1 MAGMIKRFASAGAD
15 LLEEFYSK
23 TPTERLRTASER
35 ATYDPEDGGLGLA
48 PGNTSEER
56 MQLMFPT
63 RVFHGGGGRQAR
75 KEQLRHVP
83 GMQVRM
89 FASDNGQVASS
100 YAPAGRID
108 RKPQTEGLSPDEVP
122 SFVKMFYEEQKRN
135 QDVPDFS
142 GNVMPLRIDDSDAAV
157 IDYEGRLFS
166 GYRTDDTPDGV
177 GILNDAMLTDAQGTP
192 KLRFRRETGEFGKT
206 DMSYL
211 PHEKPPLDS
220 YLSLLYPY
228 STDELHS
235 MSGYAIARQY
245 GNRPSMT
252 RFDNII
258 DIGRHRHGETK
269 RERYIPSTVFAIR
282 DGSKVRSDFAAF
294 DPLLRNYPGLSL
306 GTSAAAV
313 GSLLDQL
320 PTDEEK
326 QGALYAEGER

>member
-15 LLEEFYSK
+15 LLEEFYGK

-48 PGNTSEER
+48 PGNTSYER

-75 KEQLRHVP
+75 SEQARRLGSENP
-83 GMQVRM
+83 ETYM
-89 FASDNGQVASS
+89 FVSDDGSVASS
-100 YAPAGRID
+100 YAPAA
-108 RKPQTEGLSPDEVP
+108 PVSPL
-122 SFVKMFYEEQKRN
+122 QKG
-135 QDVPDFS
+135 
-142 GNVMPLRIDDSDAAV
+142 GNVMPLRIDDSGAV
-157 IDYEGRLFS
+157 VVDYEGRLFS
-166 GYRTDDTPDGV
+166 GFQTDTTPDGV

-192 KLRFRRETGEFGKT
+192 KLRFRRETGDGSRNT
-206 DMSYL
+206 ISYL
-211 PHEKPPLDS
+211 PDEKPGDT
-220 YLSLLYPY
+220 LSLRDPF

-235 MSGYAIARQY
+235 YSGYGMERAY
-245 GNRPSMT
+245 GAKPSMT

-306 GTSAAAV
+306 GISAAAV

-320 PTDEEK
+320 PTDESK
-326 QGALYAEGER
+326 QGALYADGER

>member
-15 LLEEFYSK
+15 LLEEFYGK
-23 TPTERLRTASER
+23 TQKQRLADASER
-35 ATYDPEDGGLGLA
+35 ATYDPVDGGLGLA

-63 RVFHGGGGRQAR
+63 RVFHGGVGRQASS
-75 KEQLRHVP
+75 EQARQLGSKNP
-83 GMQVRM
+83 ETYM
-89 FASDNGQVASS
+89 FVSDDGSVASS
-100 YAPAGRID
+100 YAPAATD
-108 RKPQTEGLSPDEVP
+108 FATPSLDLSAPPVT
-122 SFVKMFYEEQKRN
+122 KG
-135 QDVPDFS
+135 

-157 IDYEGRLFS
+157 IDFEGRLFS
-166 GYRTDDTPDGV
+166 GFRTDTTPDGV
-177 GILNDAMLTDAQGTP
+177 GMLNDAMLTDVQGTP
-192 KLRFRRETGEFGKT
+192 KLQLRSELQDGRRHT
-206 DMSYL
+206 MAYL
-211 PHEKPPLDS
+211 PDDEALNYNFDIGAPF
-220 YLSLLYPY
+220 

-235 MSGYAIARQY
+235 YSGHGMKRAY
-245 GNRPSMT
+245 GSKPSMT

-294 DPLLRNYPGLSL
+294 DPLLRKYSGLSL
-306 GTSAAAV
+306 GASAAAV

-326 QGALYAEGER
+326 QGALYADGQR